1 MRTHRTVSYL
11 HVNERVLIAQ
21 DAVVE
26 HSRPARC
33 EFWHACV
40 VLRLDGTPAQ
50 GLNADVRLRL
60 CASKVE
66 AGFSICQEMPRNR
79 LRPVQSFLRELVLA
93 RKRTCFETDITKIV
107 TDFSQL

>member
-1 MRTHRTVSYL
+1 M
-11 HVNERVLIAQ
+11 NERVLIAQ

-40 VLRLDGTPAQ
+40 VQRLGETPVQ
-50 GLNADVRLRL
+50 GLSANVRLRL

-79 LRPVQSFLRELVLA
+79 LRPVQSFLGGLVLA

-107 TDFSQL
+107 PNLSQF